1 MENKQEYNIGLDIS
15 TSIIGMSLFLGDKLI
30 KLMHVDLTKT
40 KCMFDKASKF
50 EEEFKQKILS
60 DIEGNNL
67 DIKYIYIEDTLQS
80 FSRGLSSARTLM
92 QLSRFNGIVSNI
104 SFRITRI
111 KPVFI
116 NVNTARKSLG
126 IKIDKNSIKDKKE
139 QVMDWVSADLG
150 GYDWPTRIISRG
162 PNKGHVKYEKFCY
175 DIADAY
181 VICKA
186 GIIIKNE

>member
-1 MENKQEYNIGLDIS
+1 
-15 TSIIGMSLFLGDKLI
+15 
-30 KLMHVDLTKT
+30 
-40 KCMFDKASKF
+40 MFDKANKF
-50 EEEFKQKILS
+50 EEEFKQKICKDVEEKFL
-60 DIEGNNL
+60 DIEN
-67 DIKYIYIEDTLQS
+67 IYIEDTLQS

-104 SFRITRI
+104 AFRITRI

-126 IKIDKNSIKDKKE
+126 IKIDKNSSKDKKE
-139 QVMDWVSADLG
+139 QVMDWVDSDLG
-150 GYDWPTRIISRG
+150 GYNWPTKIISRG

>member
-1 MENKQEYNIGLDIS
+1 MEKKEYCIGLDIS
-15 TSIIGMSLFLGDKLI
+15 TSIVGMSLFLNGSLV

-40 KCMFDKASKF
+40 KCIFDKASKF
-50 EEEFKQKILS
+50 EEEFKQKIFT
-60 DIEGNNL
+60 DIDGNNL
-67 DIKYIYIEDTLQS
+67 DISNIYIEDTLQS

-92 QLSRFNGIVSNI
+92 QLARFNGIVSNI
-104 SFRITRI
+104 AFRITRI

-126 IKIDKNSIKDKKE
+126 IKIDKNSNKDKKE
-139 QVMDWVSADLG
+139 QVMDWVDADLG
-150 GYDWPTRIISRG
+150 GYNWPTKIISRG

>member
-1 MENKQEYNIGLDIS
+1 MEKQEYSIGLDIS
-15 TSIIGMSLFLGDKLI
+15 TSIVGMSLFLGDNLV

-50 EEEFKQKILS
+50 EEEFKLKILT

-104 SFRITRI
+104 AFRITRI

-116 NVNTARKSLG
+116 NVNTARKTLG
-126 IKIDKNSIKDKKE
+126 VKIDKNSDKDKKE
-139 QVMDWVSADLG
+139 QVMDWVDSDLG
-150 GYDWPTRIISRG
+150 GYNWPTKIISRG